1 MVYTAGHRDSR
12 QGRNLTL
19 TVKQGGWNIMIWT
32 EEACQYVE
40 KLSNFHITYFPSA
53 KREAVLHTAH
63 SEKTLGAEEKT
74 RDVLC
79 ATLLPDNQHKSCSSS
94 YCSSKPAHIVPVHL
108 IKFYIIRIWLFTV
121 FPASSS
127 FCSNCLHQNHFPVQ
141 VRTGQL
147 LLKTKCKKLWM
158 CRH

>member
-1 MVYTAGHRDSR
+1 MVYTAGHGDSR
-12 QGRNLTL
+12 EGRNLTP

-40 KLSNFHITYFPSA
+40 KLSNFYITYFPSA

-94 YCSSKPAHIVPVHL
+94 YCYSKPAHIVPVHL
-108 IKFYIIRIWLFTV
+108 IKFYIIRI
-121 FPASSS
+121 
-127 FCSNCLHQNHFPVQ
+127 
-141 VRTGQL
+141 
-147 LLKTKCKKLWM
+147 
-158 CRH
+158 